1 MDWAYF
7 GKRLA
12 IALVISIPLAWFS
25 TILIFR
31 VWTLTNFALTLFLF
45 GIILILFGA
54 CLRTPF
60 IEAMAAQRYAVN
72 PQTTR
77 DTMRHFSDRR
87 EEQTESSVVIL
98 LIGIILLSISLV
110 CLSIAPLIYM

>member
-1 MDWAYF
+1 MDWAYL
-7 GKRLA
+7 GKRLG
-12 IALVISIPLAWFS
+12 IALAISIPLAWVS
-25 TILIFR
+25 TIIIFR

-45 GIILILFGA
+45 GVILILFGA

-60 IEAMAAQRYAVN
+60 IEAMATRRYAVN

-98 LIGIILLSISLV
+98 SIGVILLCISLV
-110 CLSIAPLIYM
+110 CFSIAPFIIL